1 MTELVADQKVTEER
15 RAICNSCEHYI
26 KWTTQCKKCGCF
38 MKLKTK
44 LSNVKCPLNKW

>member
-1 MTELVADQKVTEER
+1 MTELVADKTVVKER
-15 RAICNSCEHYI
+15 LAICNACEHYM

-44 LSNVKCPLNKW
+44 LYAASCPIEKW